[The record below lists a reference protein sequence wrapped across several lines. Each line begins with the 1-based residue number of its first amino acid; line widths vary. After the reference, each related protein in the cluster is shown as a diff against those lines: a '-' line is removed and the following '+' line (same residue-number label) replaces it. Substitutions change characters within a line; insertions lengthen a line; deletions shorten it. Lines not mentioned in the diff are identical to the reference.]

1 MRSRYEE
8 IGGLFRKIRE
18 ENGLKQSQMAE
29 IADCSLRNYQNIE
42 LGITQPGY
50 NILRNIVHN
59 LPLDPRELFVT
70 VPESDERSAK
80 TERIKFILSLC
91 SDWQLHYLCSMAE
104 KLIRV
109 QKANGITEEGQSGEA
124 DYTR

>member
-8 IGGLFRKIRE
+8 IGGIFRKIRE

-29 IADCSLRNYQNIE
+29 IADCSLRHYQNIE

-70 VPESDERSAK
+70 VSESDERSAK
-80 TERIKFILSLC
+80 TERIKSIILS
-91 SDWQLHYLCSMAE
+91 
-104 KLIRV
+104 
-109 QKANGITEEGQSGEA
+109 
-124 DYTR
+124 

>member
-59 LPLDPRELFVT
+59 LPLYHYAVIGSST
-70 VPESDERSAK
+70 ISVA
-80 TERIKFILSLC
+80 
-91 SDWQLHYLCSMAE
+91 WQ
-104 KLIRV
+104 R
-109 QKANGITEEGQSGEA
+109 N
-124 DYTR
+124 

>member
-42 LGITQPGY
+42 LGITQHR
-50 NILRNIVHN
+50 ITMHLR
-59 LPLDPRELFVT
+59 EG
-70 VPESDERSAK
+70 S
-80 TERIKFILSLC
+80 IKRR
-91 SDWQLHYLCSMAE
+91 Q
-104 KLIRV
+104 
-109 QKANGITEEGQSGEA
+109 
-124 DYTR
+124 

>member
-50 NILRNIVHN
+50 NTAQYRSQFAIGSKRIVCN
-59 LPLDPRELFVT
+59 
-70 VPESDERSAK
+70 
-80 TERIKFILSLC
+80 C
-91 SDWQLHYLCSMAE
+91 S
-104 KLIRV
+104 
-109 QKANGITEEGQSGEA
+109 
-124 DYTR
+124 

>member
-50 NILRNIVHN
+50 N

-104 KLIRV
+104 ELIRV